1 MPNFGPSDDFKSWQ
15 APPREATGEYKVGWF
30 SELTQNGDNWCQ
42 SQAGIKNINK
52 DIQLLMG
59 VNQERDLESNLL
71 QPDIRTFVE
80 TITDLRQIATMG
92 SKAQQFKKNVALY
105 NDIFK
110 FIFWDSQFVPMSRKA
125 LQWAV
130 LGRGYKWQKFSRDKF
145 GWGKS
150 KIVFDPLGPREFLP
164 EQLPANNDVQ
174 GCYAGT
180 IVRPMGI
187 AEAHAR
193 FPNFQQWLTPISR
206 YDWKTYGTLGMARRF
221 DFYDRFRFTGENKEQ
236 GWENK
241 YCEIRYHFIRD
252 LRINHTGYMQQMGVD
267 GTSWGYQVPSVG
279 DLLVT
284 MNPHNGLPQSRK
296 AEIADCRLYPQ
307 LRLAITSPSCPIPMY
322 DDTSFDWHGEIPVT
336 QHDVNDW
343 VWSAVGYSLVGGVK
357 GLEVARR
364 DRLSDINSVL
374 AVRKDPPLG
383 HDVSTGVQRTQ
394 MDKLDLLHAQGIRI
408 GGKGDPTK
416 WTRTLLPESMIV
428 EESDFK
434 GVELLGASI
443 KAALGLTDL
452 ASMRE
457 IKGNMSDDS
466 MEKFLENLGP
476 VGKGIALNQWIANS
490 KDANMLKYNIA
501 QYYTVQDLMQMVG
514 PEGVGLETFDNDP
527 NSLVPSHLPGEDKSG
542 ASAHS
547 KMERAKWFCEQLK
560 VINTPAQLLNITHQQ
575 ERMLNM
581 FFLQKGAQIST
592 ASVMEKIGVEDYDV
606 QHEAWKE
613 EQLSDAMWK
622 LDVQAAL
629 AHKQH
634 ELGLD
639 PPPDQGPGQGKGGGR
654 PTSGKTPPHAEQKGS
669 QSGNVRVVNSTSK

>member
-1 MPNFGPSDDFKSWQ
+1 MPSFGDTEQLKSWQ
-15 APPREATGEYKVGWF
+15 APPREATGEYKCGWIA
-30 SELTQNGDNWCQ
+30 ELIANGDNWIQ
-42 SQAGIKNINK
+42 SQPGIRNINN

-59 VNQERDLESNLL
+59 SGQQRDMESNLL

-92 SKAQQFKKNVALY
+92 SKADQFKKNVALY

-145 GWGKS
+145 GWGRS

-164 EQLPANNDVQ
+164 EQIPANNDMQ

-180 IVRPMGI
+180 IARPMGI

-193 FPNFQQWLTPISR
+193 FPDFQQWLTPISR
-206 YDWKTYGTLGMARRF
+206 YDWKRYGTLGMARRF
-221 DFYDRFRFTGENKEQ
+221 DFYDRYRFTGDQNSN
-236 GWENK
+236 WDNR
-241 YCEIRYHFIRD
+241 YCDIYYSFIRD
-252 LRINHTGYMQQMGVD
+252 LRVNRSGYMQQMGVD

-284 MNPHNGLPQSRK
+284 TNPQNGLPQSRK
-296 AEIADCRLYPQ
+296 AEISDCRLYPQ
-307 LRLAITSPSCPIPMY
+307 LRLVITSPSCPIPLY

-343 VWSAVGYSLVGGVK
+343 AWSAVGYSLVGGVK
-357 GLEVARR
+357 GLEIARR

-394 MDKLDLLHAQGIRI
+394 MDKLDLLHASGIRI
-408 GGKGDPTK
+408 GGKGDPAK
-416 WTRTLLPESMIV
+416 WTRTLLPDSMAV

-434 GVELLGASI
+434 GVDLLGGSI

-457 IKGNMSDDS
+457 LKGNMSDDS
-466 MEKFLENLGP
+466 MDKFLENLGP
-476 VGKGIALNQWIANS
+476 VGKGIALNQWIANG
-490 KDANMLKYNIA
+490 KDAHMLKYNIA
-501 QYYTVQDLMQMVG
+501 QYFTVQDLMQMVG

-527 NSLVPSHLPGEDKSG
+527 NSLVPSHIPGEDKNNL
-542 ASAHS
+542 SAHT

-592 ASVMEKIGVEDYDV
+592 ANVMEKIGVQDYDV
-606 QHEAWKE
+606 QHEAWQE
-613 EQLSDAMWK
+613 EQLADAVWK
-622 LDVQAAL
+622 LKVQKAL
-629 AHKQH
+629 ADKMK
-634 ELGLD
+634 ELGIE
-639 PPPDQGPGQGKGGGR
+639 PPQPAGPGQGAGGGR
-654 PTSGKTPPHAEQKGS
+654 PNTNATPHHSEEKGAH
-669 QSGNVRVVNSTSK
+669 SGNVRVVNSTSK